1 MYELPLFPLNTV
13 LFPGMPLNLHIF
25 EDRYK
30 MMLQRVMQTNHTFGV
45 NLIRS
50 GSEALGPLPSP
61 HLIGCTARVVAVD
74 TLEDGRYNLTVVGD
88 ERYRI
93 LQVSSSQAYLTG
105 FVEALPLEAP
115 VSLDVVKGSHL
126 LRGRMKNYLALLSSH
141 AHRFDNSEI
150 DMQFD
155 LSQLELPED
164 PLLLIYLA
172 SALLQVPASEKQHL
186 LECDT
191 AANLLDNVQRLYRR
205 ELAVLPGIFKI
216 NEEQAR
222 ISAWVN

>member
-30 MMLQRVMQTNHTFGV
+30 DMLQRVMRTNQTFGV
-45 NLIRS
+45 NLIRT

-74 TLEDGRYNLTVVGD
+74 ALEDGRYNLTAIGD

-93 LQVSSSQAYLTG
+93 VQLSSSQAYLSG
-105 FVEALPLEAP
+105 FVETFPLETP
-115 VSLDVVKGSHL
+115 LTLEVVKGSHI
-126 LRGRMKNYLALLSSH
+126 LRKRLVNYLAMLASH
-141 AHRFDNSEI
+141 AK
-150 DMQFD
+150 QAQQAD
-155 LSQLELPED
+155 LDLDVDLEQLELPDD

-172 SALLQVPASEKQHL
+172 SALLQVPAQEKQAL
-186 LECDT
+186 LE
-191 AANLLDNVQRLYRR
+191 AESASKLLENVQRIFRR
-205 ELAVLPGIFKI
+205 ELAVLPGMLEIS
-216 NEEQAR
+216 EDQAR
-222 ISAWVN
+222 VSAWVN